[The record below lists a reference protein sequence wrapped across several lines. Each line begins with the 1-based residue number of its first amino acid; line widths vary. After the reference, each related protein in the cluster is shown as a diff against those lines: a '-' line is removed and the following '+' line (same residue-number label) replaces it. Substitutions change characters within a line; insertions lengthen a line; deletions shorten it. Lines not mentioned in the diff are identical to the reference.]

1 MVAEKRMESWREEY
15 PGKERIGDYFYFTE
29 NGKVLP
35 AELWKKDGTY
45 VLAVITYRPYAERY
59 MNLEGEKEIVGR
71 IAEAREVADRLIA
84 LLKEKGVIPSDVR
97 VRKAVLLDNGTWYV
111 PLEREE
117 GGGVKPM
124 DLTTVALDDW
134 TAVV

>member
-1 MVAEKRMESWREEY
+1 MVVDEKRMESWREEY

-29 NGKVLP
+29 DGKVLP

-45 VLAVITYRPYAERY
+45 VLTVITHAPYVKKY
-59 MNLEGEKEIVGR
+59 MNLKQDAEIIGKVS
-71 IAEAREVADRLIA
+71 EAREVADRLIV
-84 LLKEKGVIPSDVR
+84 LLRRKGVIPSDVK

-111 PLEREE
+111 PLERE
-117 GGGVKPM
+117 GNGVKPL

-134 TAVV
+134 TAAV